1 LSLEGWGLG
10 EENGNSVTLR
20 NVEPFE
26 PDRYQLAKTSHESGR
41 RAGCRRPVAG
51 SGTFRTTLTC
61 ITAARVFMYCNQRT
75 NDSIAAEAFNADHF
89 LHVAAEQ

>member
-1 LSLEGWGLG
+1 
-10 EENGNSVTLR
+10 
-20 NVEPFE
+20 
-26 PDRYQLAKTSHESGR
+26 
-41 RAGCRRPVAG
+41 VAG

>member
-1 LSLEGWGLG
+1 MVALEAARFI
-10 EENGNSVTLR
+10 LR
-20 NVEPFE
+20 VVCDVFINV
-26 PDRYQLAKTSHESGR
+26 DG
-41 RAGCRRPVAG
+41 
-51 SGTFRTTLTC
+51 GTFRTTLTC